1 MAAYCL
7 SQHSHLACFL
17 LYLVG
22 RPIAAVRLFSLRLS
36 IAEPPS
42 HPRCEIHEADDDNN
56 YYYDRET
63 TTSTTMTKDKPM
75 LQHILISGGTGFV
88 GSAIARAVAEQ
99 HPKCTITVLDRNP
112 PNTTHALPDKMAFIQ
127 ADITVPD
134 DLYKT
139 LEQVRPQIVVHTA
152 GIVPELSE
160 RFGRRLEQRAWKT
173 NVEGT
178 RNMLGAAREAEVKA
192 FVYTSTCCVV
202 TDDMSMPY
210 PNIDERWPAS
220 PSSLI
225 YGESKVV
232 IFSFL

>member
-1 MAAYCL
+1 MSCYI
-7 SQHSHLACFL
+7 L
-17 LYLVG
+17 LGDNCCCSLV
-22 RPIAAVRLFSLRLS
+22 FSSFVNRGT
-36 IAEPPS
+36 S
-42 HPRCEIHEADDDNN
+42 HPIPVATHDINDNN
-56 YYYDRET
+56 YNTPPT
-63 TTSTTMTKDKPM
+63 TTSTAMAKDKPM
-75 LQHILISGGTGFV
+75 LHSILISGGTGFV

-99 HPKCTITVLDRNP
+99 HPKCAITVMDRNP
-112 PNTTHALPDKMAFIQ
+112 PNSTHALPDNIVFIQ
-127 ADITVPD
+127 ADITIPD
-134 DLYKT
+134 DLYKAFQ
-139 LEQVRPQIVVHTA
+139 QVRPQIVVHTA

-178 RNMLGAAREAEVKA
+178 RNMLGAAREAGVKA

-210 PNIDERWPAS
+210 PNIDEQWPAS

-232 IFSFL
+232 IFSSL

>member
-1 MAAYCL
+1 
-7 SQHSHLACFL
+7 
-17 LYLVG
+17 
-22 RPIAAVRLFSLRLS
+22 
-36 IAEPPS
+36 
-42 HPRCEIHEADDDNN
+42 
-56 YYYDRET
+56 
-63 TTSTTMTKDKPM
+63 M
-75 LQHILISGGTGFV
+75 LQDVLITGGTGFV

-99 HPKCTITVLDRNP
+99 HPKCTITVLDRNL
-112 PNTTHALPDKMAFIQ
+112 PNATHALPEDIAFIQ

-134 DLYKT
+134 ELYKAFQ
-139 LEQVRPQIVVHTA
+139 QVRPQIVVHTA

-178 RNMLGAAREAEVKA
+178 RNMLSAARESGVQA

-232 IFSFL
+232 IFSDSIEHGLFANENSELGCCGKSGSRSKQQHNGNLCPSTLRALWPWRPSAPSAYPRLHRQRGDPFCDR